1 MIAPE
6 DGMDTDELTE
16 MAYDTILLAHEALDV
31 LSLEIGASAKDYL
44 TEDEFLRGTLIILKD
59 ILADPESYLDSW
71 NYLDTGIT
79 WKRRE
84 TRHYMKEERQ
94 YFDRQN
100 KPKIHDAKFNEY
112 TPVAYEKNSSGLKRP
127 FPGKLG
133 LQPEGQRFKSS
144 PRCQTYQGV
153 TSIRCSLFFL
163 TSCSYCGGRTMHF
176 CMISI

>member
-71 NYLDTGIT
+71 NYFDTVNPKRFGKGIEILMNHVEKT
-79 WKRRE
+79 LN
-84 TRHYMKEERQ
+84 TPLHER
-94 YFDRQN
+94 
-100 KPKIHDAKFNEY
+100 
-112 TPVAYEKNSSGLKRP
+112 
-127 FPGKLG
+127 GKTV
-133 LQPEGQRFKSS
+133 F
-144 PRCQTYQGV
+144 
-153 TSIRCSLFFL
+153 
-163 TSCSYCGGRTMHF
+163 
-176 CMISI
+176 